1 MPLHD
6 VSLVEG
12 GLSALSVPLRLKP
25 RFCQAEIYN
34 LRGHVSKNWKA
45 VSFSEDDCTRQRGL
59 KAVVQ
64 SSIERTVSGVRCTN
78 DDLKP
83 VLVALATDQ
92 PLDVRYRD
100 HDLSGDWAGYR
111 ECHIKPDLLLIYR
124 KSDADTLRLA
134 RLGSHSE
141 LFG

>member
-1 MPLHD
+1 M
-6 VSLVEG
+6 
-12 GLSALSVPLRLKP
+12 
-25 RFCQAEIYN
+25 
-34 LRGHVSKNWKA
+34 
-45 VSFSEDDCTRQRGL
+45 
-59 KAVVQ
+59 Q

-134 RLGSHSE
+134 SAEQLAMGAKPRQSPCPPNDH
-141 LFG
+141 

>member
-1 MPLHD
+1 MQPSSENDTGEALQTCKT
-6 VSLVEG
+6 VFLIVRE
-12 GLSALSVPLRLKP
+12 SACENRTVL
-25 RFCQAEIYN
+25 
-34 LRGHVSKNWKA
+34 
-45 VSFSEDDCTRQRGL
+45 SFSEDDCTRQRGL